1 MVNYLNERNRR
12 DLGFVWLIVGLV
24 FLFSGFSGGAVF
36 ILLGVIWLVTSD
48 GKGLR
53 LFRSK
58 PENMRTLLKGTTF
71 LLLALALMILLLNAI
86 P

>member
-1 MVNYLNERNRR
+1 MINYLNERNRR
-12 DLGFVWLIVGLV
+12 DLGFVWLVVGLV
-24 FLFSGFSGGAVF
+24 FLFGGFSGGAIF
-36 ILLGVIWLVTSD
+36 LLLGILWLVTSD

-58 PENMRTLLKGTTF
+58 PENMRMILKGTTI
-71 LLLALALMILLLNAI
+71 LLLVLASVILLLNAI